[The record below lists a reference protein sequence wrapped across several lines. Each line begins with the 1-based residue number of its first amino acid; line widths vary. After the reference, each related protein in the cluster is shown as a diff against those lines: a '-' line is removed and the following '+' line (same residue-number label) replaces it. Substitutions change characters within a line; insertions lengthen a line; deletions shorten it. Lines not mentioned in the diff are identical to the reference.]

1 MKHGYIR
8 DSSSCDIS
16 SSVILLY
23 VDAGSVHK
31 LSRSVV
37 LRYHGDAA
45 ICYIY
50 IYSPTGSVIEHGGF
64 GNTENTAQFTDRL
77 CVENVLISAE
87 NRSPPLFTTRQQAA
101 AMQFSVE
108 KFQRLLAIVA
118 LQLFSSC
125 ALCAFINHALL
136 QPAPS
141 GMVEDLAEDF
151 CVVHAASENGESLGE
166 KLLVAVRACAL
177 DVTAL
182 LKEGA
187 SLHQLAERADL
198 SSEMKMVVAESLAA
212 LYSAECDTYD

>member
-1 MKHGYIR
+1 M
-8 DSSSCDIS
+8 
-16 SSVILLY
+16 
-23 VDAGSVHK
+23 
-31 LSRSVV
+31 
-37 LRYHGDAA
+37 
-45 ICYIY
+45 
-50 IYSPTGSVIEHGGF
+50 
-64 GNTENTAQFTDRL
+64 
-77 CVENVLISAE
+77 
-87 NRSPPLFTTRQQAA
+87 RQ
-101 AMQFSVE
+101 
-108 KFQRLLAIVA
+108 FQRLLAIVA